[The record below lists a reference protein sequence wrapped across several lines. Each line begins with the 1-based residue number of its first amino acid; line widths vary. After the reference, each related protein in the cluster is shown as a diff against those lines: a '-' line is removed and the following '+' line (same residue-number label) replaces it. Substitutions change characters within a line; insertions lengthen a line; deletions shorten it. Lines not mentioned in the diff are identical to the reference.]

1 MQIAELIAIAKV
13 RSGKS
18 QKDMAADLHHTH
30 ATRISKISK
39 GEAAAN
45 ASEII
50 YLAKAAKMDPIRVL
64 AEIESERHPEL
75 ASVWGELVTSAA
87 LYLDAS
93 FTGPTGPTEKRRGKT
108 RCNHSLSNRLAN
120 TKHRANRFNRVSTLY
135 E

>member
-87 LYLDAS
+87 LYLNTS
-93 FTGPTGPTEKRRGKT
+93 FSGPTGPAKQRRRKT
-108 RCNHSLSNRLAN
+108 RCNHSLRNRVPN
-120 TKHRANRFNRVSTLY
+120 SKHGTNRFNGVSTLH